1 MPRATSPRQV
11 TRHSCWIFV
20 VALALACSTADPEPA
35 TPRAQPAPAA
45 ARVDVASALESVDT
59 LLRDTPI
66 PDAATAV
73 GHTFYPARRDFG
85 QALLRQIRLPAGF
98 TIQAFATG
106 LGGPHMIAAAEDG
119 AVYVTRPDSGD
130 VVLLRDTDGDGRA
143 DDVRSVVTGIDGIHG
158 VAADGSRLY
167 LVDIHNIYVAE
178 RRADGTVGTPRT
190 IVDTLPD
197 GGQHP
202 NRTLAV
208 GPDGMLYITVGSQ
221 SNQAVEPAEMTATIL
236 RSRADGSGLEIVA
249 RNLRNTLGFGW
260 HPETRE
266 LWAMDHGI
274 DWLGDDEQLEELNR
288 IVEGGNYGW
297 PHCYEDRVPNPT
309 RSVPEGWDSME
320 DYCATTVPMTL
331 GYTAHAAPM
340 GMAFYTGS
348 AFPAEYRGDAFV
360 AMRGSWNRW
369 PPSGYEVVRIRF
381 DDGRPV
387 AIEPFATGWLIE
399 DGRAHFGRLVG
410 LTQHPDGSILVT
422 DDTNGVVYRIAYG
435 G

>member
-1 MPRATSPRQV
+1 ML
-11 TRHSCWIFV
+11 F
-20 VALALACSTADPEPA
+20 
-35 TPRAQPAPAA
+35 
-45 ARVDVASALESVDT
+45 
-59 LLRDTPI
+59 
-66 PDAATAV
+66 
-73 GHTFYPARRDFG
+73 
-85 QALLRQIRLPAGF
+85 
-98 TIQAFATG
+98 
-106 LGGPHMIAAAEDG
+106 
-119 AVYVTRPDSGD
+119 
-130 VVLLRDTDGDGRA
+130 
-143 DDVRSVVTGIDGIHG
+143 RS
-158 VAADGSRLY
+158 
-167 LVDIHNIYVAE
+167 
-178 RRADGTVGTPRT
+178 
-190 IVDTLPD
+190 